1 MSDSSSSA
9 SSSSSSESSRK
20 EDEGESLA
28 AVNITV
34 LCTSSVFMVY
44 SLVQL
49 VRIHV
54 RARRLTAQ
62 QQSRARASAAVG
74 VTTLAAAPVR
84 FVGKALFHVFVV
96 ASMACKAAA
105 VATEIFGPCGA
116 ATRWPAAPRVC
127 WPLTEALYRV
137 QNILLFLAYLD
148 TCLAWSEYL
157 DGASALL
164 YGARWRRPAASTAAA
179 ARRHR
184 ACLAAGA
191 ALLAAATA
199 AYVALLFV
207 LHRADPA
214 DPDRAATTLDLAS
227 VTAVGVLYL
236 ASAVWI
242 AVQCARFIG
251 LTRRARRATAPRH
264 GRRPPYAAYGTA
276 DGISAAG
283 AAAAGTGVA
292 AGSSDTAGAGSSS
305 STGASVAIGGSSS
318 SGNSISGSGGADEE
332 GGAGEGAGA
341 GAPGTADERRSQP
354 RQLGAMFALIIV
366 CSVLLLVRAVWPV
379 VAWLFTTETIG
390 YSDWYNLGE
399 HLLCEVVP
407 LVCMCTLVFPLPR
420 ASVVRGYN
428 GGTGIIV
435 GTSVAV
441 APAHRAERTP
451 AGSTAAAVVS
461 AAIVIPVGST
471 SSTGSTAGAES
482 PARKTRHGSVN
493 SVYECVPDDDDD
505 DERRGLLPHQSGARR

>member
-1 MSDSSSSA
+1 MSDSSSSNTRSGSGEREA
-9 SSSSSSESSRK
+9 
-20 EDEGESLA
+20 ESLA

-34 LCTSSVFMVY
+34 LCTSSVFIVY

-49 VRIHV
+49 LRIHV

-62 QQSRARASAAVG
+62 QQSRARASAAAG

-84 FVGKALFHVFVV
+84 FVGKALFHVFVF

-105 VATEIFGPCGA
+105 VATEIFGPCGE

-137 QNILLFLAYLD
+137 QNVLLFLAYLD

-164 YGARWRRPAASTAAA
+164 YGARTRRPAAAAA

-184 ACLAAGA
+184 ALLAAGA
-191 ALLAAATA
+191 VLLAAATA

-251 LTRRARRATAPRH
+251 LTRRARRATATATRPRCCCT
-264 GRRPPYAAYGTA
+264 AAYGTA
-276 DGISAAG
+276 DGMTAGGSAAAAAAAAAG
-283 AAAAGTGVA
+283 AA
-292 AGSSDTAGAGSSS
+292 GSDGAG
-305 STGASVAIGGSSS
+305 GIGG
-318 SGNSISGSGGADEE
+318 ISGGGISNNSGMDEDRDGA
-332 GGAGEGAGA
+332 GGAGDGAAGGA
-341 GAPGTADERRSQP
+341 GAPGTADARRSQR

-435 GTSVAV
+435 GTSVSV
-441 APAHRAERTP
+441 APAR
-451 AGSTAAAVVS
+451 TAAANS
-461 AAIVIPVGST
+461 AAAASATIVVPVS
-471 SSTGSTAGAES
+471 SSTGSSSSGAES
-482 PARKTRHGSVN
+482 NAQRTRHGSVN
-493 SVYECVPDDDDD
+493 SVYECVSEDDD
-505 DERRGLLPHQSGARR
+505 DERRGLLQHQSGARR